1 MSDSVARNRESWNAK
16 AEGYA
21 VAGASLWRTEAVS
34 WGQYGVPEETLGVLP
49 DVAGLDVVELGCGTG
64 YVSAWLKRRGAR
76 SVVGIDPTEN
86 QLRSA
91 RGFMTDIGPTF
102 PLVQASGEQVPLR
115 DGSFDVAVSEYG
127 AALWADPALWLAE
140 AARLL
145 RPGGELVFLTN
156 SVLFTL
162 CAPDSEDPAS
172 TALVRPQRGLWAVE
186 YADDVAVEFHVSHG
200 DMVRLLR
207 GAGFEVLDLV
217 ELYAPAGSPDRE
229 YISSEW
235 AQQWPFEEVWRA
247 RRT

>member
-1 MSDSVARNRESWNAK
+1 MSDSVARNRESWSAK
-16 AEGYA
+16 AEEYA
-21 VAGASLWRTEAVS
+21 VAGASLWRTDAVS
-34 WGQYGVPEETLGVLP
+34 WGEYGVPEATLGVLP
-49 DVAGLDVVELGCGTG
+49 DVAGRDVVELGCGTG
-64 YVSAWLKRRGAR
+64 YVGAWLHRRGAR
-76 SVVGIDPTEN
+76 SVIGVDPTEN

-91 RGFMTDIGPTF
+91 QGFMAEVGPTF

-115 DGSFDVAVSEYG
+115 DGAFDVAVSEYG
-127 AALWADPALWLAE
+127 AALWADPARWLAE

-145 RPGGELVFLTN
+145 RSGGELVFLTN

-162 CAPDSEDPAS
+162 CAPDSEDPAGP
-172 TALVRPQRGLWAVE
+172 TLVRPQWGLWAVE
-186 YADDVAVEFHVSHG
+186 YDDDVAVEFHVSHG
-200 DMVRLLR
+200 DMIRLLR

-217 ELYAPAGSPDRE
+217 ELYAPAGAPDRR